1 MSQTFKK
8 DIQFYKFS
16 FYGFFKNL
24 KFFEPFFILF
34 LLEKGLSFWQIGV
47 IYSVREITKNIFE
60 IPSGIFADAL
70 GRRKTLI
77 LSFAFYILSFLG
89 FYFSGNYILLLVSIT
104 FFAFG
109 DAFRTGTNKAMIFD
123 YITSK
128 GWQDQKVHYYGN
140 TRSWSQKGSAVSS
153 LIAAAIVIAFQNYT
167 VIFLAS
173 IVPYLINTGIVLS
186 YPKSLEGKTHELNSI
201 KIASAFKTTFRNLWL
216 VIKSPSYWKIINLHA
231 VHSGFH
237 KSIKEYIQPIIVLS
251 IASLH
256 LLQKWS
262 NERKE
267 ALFIGVI
274 YFLIYILSSFAS
286 KSAGSFTE
294 KLKSKEKA
302 LVYSLFAGLLFG
314 VFTGLGVFLN
324 VYWLGILFFILIY
337 MNENLRKPIG
347 VAAVAEKSD
356 TKIMASVLSINSQA
370 ESFFAAIIAPILGVL
385 IDVYSLGKSLIAV
398 STGIMFLSFL
408 THFLFK
414 KKSKNLST

>member
-153 LIAAAIVIAFQNYT
+153 LIAAAIVIAFQDYT

-173 IVPYLINTGIVLS
+173 IVPYLINTGIVMS
-186 YPKSLEGKTHELNSI
+186 YPKSLEGETHSMNIICI
-201 KIASAFKTTFRNLWL
+201 KKAFKNTLKNLWF
-216 VIKSPSYWKIINLHA
+216 VIKSPEYWTITNLHSA
-231 VHSGFH
+231 HSGYH
-237 KSIKEYIQPIIVLS
+237 KAIKEYIQPLIV
-251 IASLH
+251 IAIVGLPFPNS
-256 LLQKWS
+256 WPA
-262 NERKE
+262 ERKE
-267 ALFIGVI
+267 ALFIGVF
-274 YFLIYILSSFAS
+274 YFLIYMMTSLAS
-286 KSAGSFTE
+286 KRSGRFAE
-294 KLKSKEKA
+294 NQKSKEQA
-302 LVYSLFAGLLFG
+302 LLITLLFGFTAGLL
-314 VFTGLGVFLN
+314 TGLSVVIKLEWIAILVF
-324 VYWLGILFFILIY
+324 VLIY
-337 MNENLRKPIG
+337 LNENLRKPIG
-347 VAAVAEKSD
+347 VAAIAEISNPKA
-356 TKIMASVLSINSQA
+356 MASILSINSQS
-370 ESFFAAIIAPILGVL
+370 ESLYAAIIAPILGYS
-385 IDVYSLGKSLIAV
+385 IDLYGLGWGLVIISGGMIVISIGLQ
-398 STGIMFLSFL
+398 MFGKVILMS
-408 THFLFK
+408 K
-414 KKSKNLST
+414 K